1 MCQYFPKSNEP
12 SGGDINVRVDLSK
25 YAIKTDLKNISYVN
39 NSIFPLKSTIASLE
53 REVDK
58 LDIDTL
64 VPVSVDVSKLSHV
77 VKNDVVKKLYMI
89 N

>member
-1 MCQYFPKSNEP
+1 MRQYFPKPYEAY
-12 SGGDINVRVDLSK
+12 GGDINVRVDLSK
-25 YAIKTDLKNISYVN
+25 YAIKTDIKNISYVN

>member
-1 MCQYFPKSNEP
+1 MRQYFPKLYEAY
-12 SGGDINVRVDLSK
+12 GGDINVRVDLSK
-25 YAIKTDLKNISYVN
+25 YAIKTDIKNISYVN